1 MLINPNL
8 SGQLAND
15 LRRETI
21 ARAERLRPARRLNRT
36 DETSRPVAAP
46 ERRVRRSELR
56 VTRGEQQVAKQG
68 EAESGPRRDSIW
80 VWPSSGGS
88 SSDPHAFAS
97 ANSSPSR
104 RVEAATSTA

>member
-1 MLINPNL
+1 MLSNPNL

-46 ERRVRRSELR
+46 ERRVRRLVLDATARLR
-56 VTRGEQQVAKQG
+56 RAGQHTV
-68 EAESGPRRDSIW
+68 
-80 VWPSSGGS
+80 
-88 SSDPHAFAS
+88 
-97 ANSSPSR
+97 PSR
-104 RVEAATSTA
+104 PAGLPFGAEQVHDA